1 MPQLIKLNSLPKGF
15 IKFIFLSC
23 AMFLLDTT
31 GFAQATATDTTKVI
45 KIIEPIALAN
55 VGTETETTLSTIR
68 KIRENIKP
76 TNSEL
81 DAVATTLL
89 GCTTSPN
96 A

>member
-1 MPQLIKLNSLPKGF
+1 MPQLIQLNSLSKGF

-31 GFAQATATDTTKVI
+31 GFAQATAIDTTKVI
-45 KIIEPIALAN
+45 KVIEPIALAN

-68 KIRENIKP
+68 KIREKIKP

-81 DAVATTLL
+81 ELDTLIPQKI
-89 GCTTSPN
+89 GGS
-96 A
+96 